1 MCSCSES
8 HCRFSYPGLIS
19 GNDQK
24 QMCGGKVLEVGWV
37 EGGPFTSIA
46 MMTLARANLGISW
59 VGSSSWNDVFCSK
72 PLSVFELF
80 CTYRLCQGLHETL
93 ILLLI
98 LSLLSHNCIGCP
110 RVFWMM
116 RIGNIHSF
124 PFIYS
129 HHFRHYRSASF
140 LPHLLPVISRLELS
154 VIISLVSVVT
164 GALYTGVVQGLQGR
178 CSLGRLGMSCSLSCA
193 K

>member
-1 MCSCSES
+1 
-8 HCRFSYPGLIS
+8 
-19 GNDQK
+19 
-24 QMCGGKVLEVGWV
+24 
-37 EGGPFTSIA
+37 
-46 MMTLARANLGISW
+46 MTLARANLGISW

-116 RIGNIHSF
+116 RKGNIHSF
-124 PFIYS
+124 PCIYS

-140 LPHLLPVISRLELS
+140 LPHLLPVISHPELS
-154 VIISLVSVVT
+154 VIISLVSVVV

-178 CSLGRLGMSCSLSCA
+178 CSLGMSCSLSCA
-193 K
+193 KQGTWWSWSSPPAFLCKPDLRVDRRDSVKKLPDQSPRYGNHF